1 MEGAVRRARAPIFF
15 IQAENDYD
23 LSPSRSLAKAMQEAG
38 KDAEL
43 KIYPSSATCPLMAT
57 ASRGAAAISGRTMSS
72 GSCPSTAEASAARYF
87 RVLAIPAFCVP
98 GQVSGTR

>member
-1 MEGAVRRARAPIFF
+1 MRRARAPIFF

-38 KDAEL
+38 KDADG
-43 KIYPSSATCPLMAT
+43 IYLSSATCPLMAT

-87 RVLAIPAFCVP
+87 RVLAIRGFVFLL
-98 GQVSGTR
+98 VSGTRWYAIR